1 MRQDVL
7 IHSRPQ
13 NGKDAMKRFGQAI
26 ALLALFALVTDAQAG
41 RRSRG
46 SYGSYGSSGSW
57 GSSGGSYGAP
67 GRQVDVVAFA
77 SVGIVEV
84 PGATVPAD
92 QVAEAT
98 VLTDRVALIIA

>member
-1 MRQDVL
+1 MHKQAEDLVALTVPMVL
-7 IHSRPQ
+7 
-13 NGKDAMKRFGQAI
+13 QA
-26 ALLALFALVTDAQAG
+26 
-41 RRSRG
+41 RG
-46 SYGSYGSSGSW
+46 VHPEDLMV
-57 GSSGGSYGAP
+57 AP